1 MKLLSFEITPLSDF
15 GSFPKGDMLF
25 SQMLAQSFWQRENT
39 FANYLGEKP
48 KLIVSDMMPLGYFY
62 KPTLP
67 FSYFDKLSK
76 KERKKSLDRK
86 EFKKKAFIKYDD
98 LESGELYK
106 CKEINFYKKIT
117 QGKNSINR
125 LTFTTSEGDF
135 APYKEEQISF
145 CSKLW
150 IFLLVDKSIEL
161 KAIELLKNVGKFGFG
176 KNSSTGKG
184 QFELKP
190 IKNPFKLK
198 SSDYFMSISP
208 MILNQDENIKSCFYE
223 PFTKFGKFHMANES
237 KNTFKKPLL
246 LAKSSAVLE
255 QIKGTN
261 SFYYGSSIDN
271 SSVQDKKSF
280 VQGFSIK
287 IPITIKEKQWL
298 NTK

>member
-1 MKLLSFEITPLSDF
+1 MKLLSFEITPLADF

-25 SQMLAQSFWQRENT
+25 SQMLAQSFWQRDIT
-39 FANYLGEKP
+39 FANYLEEQP

-67 FSYFDKLSK
+67 FSYFNKLSK
-76 KERKKSLDRK
+76 KEKDIFLDRK
-86 EFKKKAFIKYDD
+86 DFKKKTFIKYDY
-98 LESGELYK
+98 LENGELYK
-106 CKEINFYKKIT
+106 CEEIKFYKKIT

-161 KAIELLKNVGKFGFG
+161 KAIELLKSVGEFGFG

-184 QFELKP
+184 QFEVKQ
-190 IKNPFKLK
+190 IKNPFNLK

-223 PFTKFGKFHMANES
+223 PFTKFGKFHISNES
-237 KNTFKKPLL
+237 KNTFKRPLL
-246 LAKSSAVLE
+246 LAQSSAVLE
-255 QIKGTN
+255 QLKKIDT
-261 SFYYGSSIDN
+261 FYYGSSIDN
-271 SSVQDKKSF
+271 SSIQDKKSF

-287 IPITIKEKQWL
+287 IPINIKEKQWL
-298 NTK
+298 DIK